1 MTNAQTEPTPEHT
14 GPWRV
19 VLVDDHGI
27 FRAGVR
33 HELEQASDKVEIVGE
48 GEDVATSVKAILATV
63 PDVVLLDVHL
73 PGGGGAEVIKKVH
86 ATQPKVK
93 FLALSVSDA
102 AEDVIGVIRAG
113 ARGYVTKSI
122 STDDL
127 IDSIGRVA
135 TNDAVFSPRLA
146 GFKSGTWPRLMA
158 CALVMMRLLAA
169 WRKISVS
176 FSA

>member
-73 PGGGGAEVIKKVH
+73 PGGGGVVGLGDYIVRGAGGDLVAEP
-86 ATQPKVK
+86 A
-93 FLALSVSDA
+93 
-102 AEDVIGVIRAG
+102 
-113 ARGYVTKSI
+113 
-122 STDDL
+122 
-127 IDSIGRVA
+127 
-135 TNDAVFSPRLA
+135 A
-146 GFKSGTWPRLMA
+146 GFDQRYQ
-158 CALVMMRLLAA
+158 LAEA
-169 WRKISVS
+169 SS
-176 FSA
+176 

>member
-93 FLALSVSDA
+93 FLALSVRMRSSRRGWP
-102 AEDVIGVIRAG
+102 VSSWTRSRA
-113 ARGYVTKSI
+113 R
-122 STDDL
+122 STWRPSMRT
-127 IDSIGRVA
+127 SIG
-135 TNDAVFSPRLA
+135 
-146 GFKSGTWPRLMA
+146 
-158 CALVMMRLLAA
+158 
-169 WRKISVS
+169 
-176 FSA
+176 SASANAR